1 LSPAVSSP
9 DGAAADVL
17 VYGAGSIGLWI
28 GGKLAAAGS
37 RVHFVGRAGIV
48 DALEHDGLRLI
59 DLNGAVTVVP
69 GERISASTGLHDAPP
84 ARLVLLTVK
93 GTGTEAAAA
102 ELAASHL
109 ADVPLI
115 SFQNGVQN
123 LARIRRVAPDLPALA
138 GMVPY
143 NVIQPEPGSVRQASD
158 GQLACADN
166 PVSRAWQDS
175 FIRAGIALQ
184 LHADM
189 PAVQWGK
196 LLLNLNNPINALIG
210 LPLREQL
217 LARGARR
224 VLAALQSEALDLLHA
239 AGIRPARVT
248 PLPATWLPGFLRL
261 PTWVFAP
268 LARRMLRISPD
279 ARSSMYDDRKAGKP
293 TEIDDLCGAVVALGS
308 SLGRDAPRNRR
319 LAELI
324 RSVPTGEYLSVAQ
337 LEHALLG

>member
-1 LSPAVSSP
+1 MSREDASV
-9 DGAAADVL
+9 DVL

-28 GGKLAAAGS
+28 GGKLAAAGC
-37 RVHFVGRAGIV
+37 RVHFVGRSGIV
-48 DALEHDGLRLI
+48 DALRHQGLRLTG
-59 DLNGAVTVVP
+59 LNGRGASVP
-69 GERISASTGLHDAPP
+69 KERISASTGLFDAPR

-93 GTGTEAAAA
+93 GTGTEAAAVD
-102 ELAASHL
+102 LAGSQL

-123 LARIRRVAPDLPALA
+123 LTRIRRVAAGLHALA

-143 NVIQPEPGSVRQASD
+143 NVIQPEPGAVQQASD
-158 GQLACADN
+158 GQLACADD
-166 PVSRAWQDS
+166 PISRAWQDT
-175 FIRAGIALQ
+175 FTRAGMPLQ

-196 LLLNLNNPINALIG
+196 LLLNLNNPINALLG

-224 VLAALQSEALDLLHA
+224 ILAALQTEALELLRA
-239 AGIRPARVT
+239 VGIEPARVT
-248 PLPATWLPGFLRL
+248 PLPPSWLPRFLRL
-261 PTWVFAP
+261 PTWIFAP
-268 LARRMLRISPD
+268 LARRMLRISSA

-293 TEIDDLCGAVVALGS
+293 TEIDDLCGAVVELAT

-324 RSVPTGEYLSVAQ
+324 RTTPTGEYLSVTQ
-337 LEHALLG
+337 LENALLG